1 MPIKTWELD
10 PNFKNEIMSE
20 AGGERLA
27 SCFQCST
34 CTLGCPITEF
44 VPSYNPRKIIQMS
57 LLGMRDEVLS
67 NPDLWLC
74 LVCQT
79 CTARCPQDVRIS
91 DLLSAIRRMAEKEE
105 EAGNLKID
113 SPRPLFDKAFQHQL
127 KKFGRLYDMGL
138 AMEYYPKR
146 EGSFIKGMLA
156 MMKDYKDFGMRM
168 FLKGK
173 MGPLGGGSPVKGML
187 ASKIKQKDVMKK
199 IFEELGEEGKEK

>member
-34 CTLGCPITEF
+34 CTLGCPIAEI
-44 VPSYNPRKIIQMS
+44 VPGYNPRKIIQMS

-67 NPDLWLC
+67 NPDLWIC
-74 LVCQT
+74 LICQT
-79 CTARCPQDVRIS
+79 CTARCPQDVRIA
-91 DLLSAIRRMAEKEE
+91 DVMGALRRIAEREE
-105 EAGNLKID
+105 EAGKLKID

-138 AMEYYPKR
+138 AMEYYPKK